1 MVSISMEKISQ
12 SKNKSLALPVRLLL
26 CLVFSVSITVGF
38 AQQKVRKV
46 IQIENAEY
54 LLYDQTIN
62 TNAQRL
68 IGNVKLSHNNMVLF
82 CDSAWSYTVSNSV
95 DCFGNV
101 HIISNDTLHLYAK
114 TIKYK
119 GDESMANARGE
130 VVLKNPTMTL
140 TTDSLDFDTKN
151 EIGYYDKWGK
161 IVDST
166 NTLTSRVGT
175 FFSQQNEMFFR
186 DSVKLVNPEYVM
198 TSDTMKY
205 NTQTE
210 VVHILGPTHIIG
222 DSSYLYSENG
232 WFDTKNNTSELL
244 KNSTIRK
251 GDTQLEGD
259 YIFYNDNTGQGNARG
274 NVIINDYKNS
284 IIVAGNKA
292 SYNDF
297 SQYAYVTDSALF
309 IQYSNSDSL
318 FLHADTL
325 YTQPDTTV
333 ENQKKVLTYRNVRF
347 YKTDMQG
354 ICDSLVYFTK
364 DSTIQLH
371 IDPVLWAEKSQMTA
385 NYIEL
390 INNSEPPSIIDMK
403 ENSFIIQEN
412 DSMKFNQI
420 KGKDMVGLI
429 AESKLYRIDVSGNG
443 QSIYYPADEKTF
455 IGMNKAE
462 SSNIILYL
470 ADNKINRISFIKSPI
485 GTLSPIV
492 FDKIDPESRLEGFN
506 WRGGERPLNKL
517 DIFRSSSGGPLP
529 ENLPNSA
536 IDNTLPSV
544 EGLRDSTIELLQD
557 QKSEE

>member
-1 MVSISMEKISQ
+1 MEKISQ
-12 SKNKSLALPVRLLL
+12 SKNKSLAIPVRLLL
-26 CLVFSVSITVGF
+26 CLIFTLPLINCI
-38 AQQKVRKV
+38 AQQKVTKV
-46 IQIENAEY
+46 IHIEYADSVLSDFLEY
-54 LLYDQTIN
+54 R
-62 TNAQRL
+62 NAQRW
-68 IGNVKLSHNNMVLF
+68 IGNVKFSHNNMILF
-82 CDSAWSYTVSNSV
+82 CDSAWSYSVSNSV

-101 HIISNDTLHLYAK
+101 HIISNDTLHLYSK
-114 TIKYK
+114 TINYK
-119 GDESMANARGE
+119 GDESMANARGD
-130 VVLKNPTMTL
+130 VILKNPTMTL

-151 EIGYYDKWGK
+151 EIGYYVNWGK
-161 IVDST
+161 ILDST

-175 FFSQQNEMFFR
+175 YFSQQSEMFFR
-186 DSVKLVNPEYVM
+186 DSVKLVNPDYVM

-205 NTQTE
+205 NTLTE

-259 YIFYNDNTGQGNARG
+259 YIYYNDNSGEGNARG

-292 SYNDF
+292 TYNDF

-309 IQYSNSDSL
+309 IQYSESDSL

-325 YTQPDTTV
+325 YTRPDTSA
-333 ENQKKVLTYRNVRF
+333 ENQKMVLCYQNVRF

-371 IDPVLWAEKSQMTA
+371 IDPVLWSENSQMTA

-429 AESKLYRIDVSGNG
+429 ADSKLYRIDVNGNG
-443 QSIYYPADEKTF
+443 QSIYYPADEKNL

-470 ADNKINRISFIKSPI
+470 ADNKINRISFIKSPV
-485 GTLSPIV
+485 GTLSPII

-517 DIFRSSSGGPLP
+517 DIFRSSTGEPLP
-529 ENLPNSA
+529 ENLPNSD
-536 IDNTLPSV
+536 IDNKLPPV
-544 EGLRDSTIELLQD
+544 EGLRDSTIELLQN
-557 QKSEE
+557 QQPEE